1 MNPFENTRWELD
13 TAESTAEFDAR
24 TYWGLV
30 RVHGHF
36 GRLDG
41 AVEPDGRLE
50 LVIDAA
56 SLDTGNR
63 MRDRHLRSGDFFDV
77 EHHPQ
82 VRFSSAGVE
91 ETADGGARVSGRLE
105 VAGEEVQLELAPSV
119 RPVGDDV
126 LELDAETTIDQ
137 RHLGMTYRAVRDPG
151 AGDRLRARGAPTGV
165 SAARGAR
172 PRSAAHVR
180 RS

>member
-13 TAESTAEFDAR
+13 AAESTAEFRAR

-30 RVHGHF
+30 GVRGHF

-56 SLDTGNR
+56 SLETGNP

-77 EHHPQ
+77 ERHPE
-82 VRFSSAGVE
+82 VRFSSAGIE
-91 ETADGGARVSGRLE
+91 EAADGSARVSGRLE
-105 VAGEEVQLELAPSV
+105 AAGEAVQLELAPSV
-119 RPVGDDV
+119 RPVGDGV

-137 RHLGMTYRAVRDPG
+137 RQLGMTYRRFGVRVPATISVHAV
-151 AGDRLRARGAPTGV
+151 LRRA
-165 SAARGAR
+165 
-172 PRSAAHVR
+172 
-180 RS
+180 

>member
-1 MNPFENTRWELD
+1 MDPFENNRWELD
-13 TAESTAEFDAR
+13 AAESTAEFRAR

-30 RVHGHF
+30 GVRGHF

-50 LVIDAA
+50 LVIDAT

-77 EHHPQ
+77 ERHPQ

-91 ETADGGARVSGRLE
+91 ETADGSPRVSGRLE
-105 VAGEEVQLELAPSV
+105 AAGEAVQLELVPSV
-119 RPVGDDV
+119 RPVGDDA

-137 RHLGMTYRAVRDPG
+137 RQLGMTYRRFGIRVPATVAVH
-151 AGDRLRARGAPTGV
+151 AVLRRA
-165 SAARGAR
+165 
-172 PRSAAHVR
+172 
-180 RS
+180 